1 MKDFIKVL
9 RIYLP
14 PYKSSIVLN
23 VVFNVLSALFGIF
36 SFISFIP
43 VLRILFELQEPVNE
57 LMQVSFSFGG
67 LKEYGEAVQNNIFY
81 YITQISNTKGASVAL
96 VYIGLF
102 LVLMVMFKTGFAYLA
117 SFSMVNIRNNVVRDI
132 RQRIFRKII
141 SLPLSFFSNERK
153 GDVIARMTGDVG
165 EIEVSIMNSLDMF
178 FKNPIIIIISI
189 TTMLF
194 MSVPLTLFVFI
205 LFPLAGTLI
214 GRIGKSLKK
223 RSKKGQNKMGE
234 ILSSI
239 EETLGGL
246 RIIKAFTAERKVD
259 ANFNGL
265 IESFR
270 NIMNKIMWRRTLAH
284 PVSEFLGTIII
295 VIVMWYGGRLILEN
309 ENNNLK
315 PDAFLVYL
323 VVFYSIINPAKAF
336 SQAYY
341 TIQKG
346 LASIERIDKIL
357 EAENNIT
364 EKPDAKPLKSFN
376 SKVEFHGVYF
386 KYVEDDVLKDIN
398 IRVNKGE
405 SIALVGQSGSGKS
418 TLVDLIPRFYDP
430 YKGKITIDDIP
441 VTDAK
446 LNDLRE
452 LMGIV
457 NQEAILFNDTIF
469 NNIAF
474 GVENATEQEV
484 IAAAK
489 VANAHEFIVQTP
501 EGYQTNIGDRGN
513 KLSGGQR
520 QRLSIA
526 RAVLKNPPI
535 LILDEATSALD
546 TESEKLVQ
554 EALTNLMKNRT
565 SIVIAHRLSTIT
577 HADKIYVLEDGKI
590 VESGSHDEL
599 VALEGKYKRFFD
611 LQNFS

>member
-577 HADKIYVLEDGKI
+577 HADKIYVLENGKI